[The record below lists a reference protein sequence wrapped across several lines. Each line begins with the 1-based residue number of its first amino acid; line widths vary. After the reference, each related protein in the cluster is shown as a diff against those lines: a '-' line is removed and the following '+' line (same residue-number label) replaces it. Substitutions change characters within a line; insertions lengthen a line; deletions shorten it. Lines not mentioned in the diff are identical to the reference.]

1 MKEEGF
7 GPLFLCP
14 FLKLSLR
21 QINFGKNS
29 LFRPGAF
36 VYNKTGFVSM
46 FFKSWEGQV
55 MTMRKNLR
63 KATDAPQE
71 NEPWQ
76 KTVLLYLHDLIYMM
90 AGIVIVFLLVFR
102 MVVVSGSSMYSTL
115 WDGDWLIVL
124 SNVFYQEPEYGD
136 IIVACKDSFN
146 DGEAIIKRVI
156 ATEGQTVDI
165 DFDAGIVY
173 VDGIALEESYT
184 YTPTNIW
191 EGTEFPLVV
200 AEGCVFAMGDN
211 RNESLDGRDPRI
223 GQIDKREILGKAI
236 FLLYPG
242 MGEDYAERDLDRIG
256 ALK

>member
-1 MKEEGF
+1 MSTDRQEKKVQPSGEKE
-7 GPLFLCP
+7 
-14 FLKLSLR
+14 
-21 QINFGKNS
+21 
-29 LFRPGAF
+29 
-36 VYNKTGFVSM
+36 T
-46 FFKSWEGQV
+46 
-55 MTMRKNLR
+55 T
-63 KATDAPQE
+63 
-71 NEPWQ
+71 WQ
-76 KTVLLYLHDLIYMM
+76 QTVLLYLHDLVYMM

-102 MVVVSGSSMYSTL
+102 MVIVSGSSMYSTL

-156 ATEGQTVDI
+156 ATKGQTVDI

-173 VDGIALEESYT
+173 VDGVALEEDYT
-184 YTPTNIW
+184 YTPTNVR

-200 AEGCVFAMGDN
+200 EEGCVFAMGDN

-223 GQIDKREILGKAI
+223 GQVDKREILGKAV

-242 MGEDYAERDLDRIG
+242 MGEDYAERDFDRIG